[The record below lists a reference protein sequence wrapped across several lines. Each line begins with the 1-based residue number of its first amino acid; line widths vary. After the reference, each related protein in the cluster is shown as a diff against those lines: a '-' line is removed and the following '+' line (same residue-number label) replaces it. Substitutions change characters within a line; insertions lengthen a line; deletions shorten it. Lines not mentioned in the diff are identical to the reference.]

1 MKKQILY
8 SGTFENLD
16 LYPEEVTDTLV
27 IALAARTSRRPFLR
41 LQRKEA
47 GHLVGVPEKEL
58 FRQRSGHFEPLRA
71 KLLFR

>member
-47 GHLVGVPEKEL
+47 GHLSGVPELAVGVFFGLKWDD
-58 FRQRSGHFEPLRA
+58 RQGTG
-71 KLLFR
+71 

>member
-41 LQRKEA
+41 L
-47 GHLVGVPEKEL
+47 
-58 FRQRSGHFEPLRA
+58 
-71 KLLFR
+71 